1 MKFTRRS
8 FVDKAFKGSMLCL
21 TFKIGGASIL
31 LTPEQAHAQGVPL
44 QKLSDEQARRLEL
57 LAETMVPGS
66 SELGVVQFIDHQL
79 NADPNEAM
87 LIAKYFGAPLPY
99 LNFYAG
105 GVAVAAAMA
114 EESLGKSIDDL
125 GAAEA
130 KTLVKEMSMPGN
142 VVNEFPI
149 FLFYMCLRSDAVDV
163 VYGTPEGFSKLNVPY
178 MEHILPPE
186 GWNG

>member
-1 MKFTRRS
+1 MKITRRS
-8 FVDKAFKGSMLCL
+8 LVDRAFKASVLCL
-21 TFKIGGASIL
+21 AFELGGVSVL
-31 LTPEQAHAQGVPL
+31 LTPEQARAQGVPL
-44 QKLSDEQARRLEL
+44 QKLSDEQARRLDL

-66 SELGVVQFIDHQL
+66 SELGVVQFVDHQL
-79 NADPNEAM
+79 NADPNEAL

-99 LNFYAG
+99 INFYAG
-105 GVAVAAAMA
+105 GLAVAAAMA
-114 EESLGKSIDDL
+114 EESIGKSIEDL
-125 GAAEA
+125 DAAEA
-130 KTLVKEMSMPGN
+130 ERLVKEMSRPGA

-178 MEHILPPE
+178 MAHILPPE